1 MARNVKYIL
10 IGMHEGASP
19 GPLGAGSYF
28 SSPVKTRTA
37 CVKEV
42 ERQSFDFAVEDVL
55 PEILTQVRTCGIVV
69 TL

>member
-1 MARNVKYIL
+1 MKGLPLDPWAGGRNLHHLKKHV
-10 IGMHEGASP
+10 
-19 GPLGAGSYF
+19 
-28 SSPVKTRTA
+28 TA

-42 ERQSFDFAVEDVL
+42 ERQSFDYAVEDVL